1 MTLPIVQPKTFLRK
15 VIHGTLHAPV
25 LNKALLLLSIVLLGS
40 SLCTYEL
47 SPDSSLSDRYN
58 PLNVYLVKLSW
69 GWTLIC
75 IVPTVLVTSFLYSGL
90 NYQVILRHFGRLGV
104 AHLIWMSITSLF
116 VLIDSYTGV
125 CSDTDS
131 EAILGRS
138 ECIKRGHRW
147 AGFDISGHIFLLTYC
162 IYVITEECANIKL
175 EVWGEYDGA
184 LHFENH
190 VVDKLTDNMK
200 QVLPQAHR
208 LSSYFIDKLE
218 ILALTEILLWTVMV
232 TATSLYFHSFAE
244 KVLGYLFGVV
254 SWYVTYRL
262 LYGRS
267 PYLPCTPDEG
277 ILHPMR
283 HLRSEGTPTN
293 GHSHRHS
300 TACIKTSAAGARTDG
315 LPPL

>member
-1 MTLPIVQPKTFLRK
+1 MSLPIVQPKTFVRK
-15 VIHGTLHAPV
+15 IVHATLHAPV
-25 LNKALLLLSIVLLGS
+25 LNKALLLLSIILLGS
-40 SLCTYEL
+40 SLCAYEL
-47 SPDSSLSDRYN
+47 SPDSPLSDRHN

-75 IVPTVLVTSFLYSGL
+75 IIPTVLVTSFLYSGL
-90 NYQVILRHFGRLGV
+90 NFRVILRHFGRLGV

-125 CSDTDS
+125 CNNDSD
-131 EAILGRS
+131 AILKRS
-138 ECIKRGHRW
+138 VCIKQGHKW
-147 AGFDISGHIFLLTYC
+147 AGFDISGHVFLLTYC

-175 EVWGEYDGA
+175 EVWGEYEGA
-184 LHFENH
+184 LQFENR

-200 QVLPQAHR
+200 QMLPQAHR
-208 LSSYFIDKLE
+208 LSSYIIDKLE

-254 SWYVTYRL
+254 SWYLTYRL

-267 PYLPCTPDEG
+267 SYLPCNPDEG
-277 ILHPMR
+277 TLHPLR
-283 HLRSEGTPTN
+283 HLRSDGEGLQTRN
-293 GHSHRHS
+293 GHRQSMH
-300 TACIKTSAAGARTDG
+300 
-315 LPPL
+315 